1 MAKKVK
7 KVNKV
12 VKSDKSTGLLR
23 VADIGGIASG
33 IWFTSSVMINVYDL
47 ATSGT
52 LNTPA
57 SYLLYLG
64 LACVLYTVAIRRKL
78 DTLNSFV
85 LGLLSSSTAIWLF
98 GLTSIS

>member
-12 VKSDKSTGLLR
+12 AKSDKSSGLLR
-23 VADIGGIASG
+23 AADIGGIASG
-33 IWFTSSVMINVYDL
+33 IWFTTSVMINVYDL
-47 ATSGT
+47 ATTGT
-52 LNTPA
+52 TNTPA